1 MFQTEVVEEVK
12 THILCA
18 VTYETLEKCRR
29 AGEATDDTMGNAR
42 FTLAP

>member
-18 VTYETLEKCRR
+18 VNYETAEKYRR

-42 FTLAP
+42 FTLDP